1 VVVWILLVVGTICVV
16 ECFIRLPLVSRLKSL
31 QNLVTRIVGVL
42 KSSSISDH
50 WKEKVLPVYAGKL
63 FLLSIQLFSLVVAAL
78 LPMFVLAWA
87 VQFTSVPLMQLLTT
101 WSGMLA
107 STVIAVLYIFARN
120 RVI

>member
-1 VVVWILLVVGTICVV
+1 MVWILLVVGTICVV

-63 FLLSIQLFSLVVAAL
+63 FLLSIQLFLLVVAAL